1 MNPASPTA
9 YRAVNE
15 DMFGIYIYA
24 VTDIRHEHYWLP
36 PTYNCVMERRRTR
49 QQRREAG
56 AFSHC
61 PVMRRLPILPR
72 AQQTVRYLGEE
83 S

>member
-15 DMFGIYIYA
+15 DMFGIYVYA
-24 VTDIRHEHYWLP
+24 VTDIRHAHYCLP
-36 PTYNCVMERRRTR
+36 PTYNCVMESRHIR
-49 QQRREAG
+49 QQRREVS

-61 PVMRRLPILPR
+61 LAMRRLPILPR
-72 AQQTVRYLGEE
+72 ALQTVRHLGEE